1 MDESGNHKQAE
12 QRERIRWIVSILIPL
27 LCALLSFCVIAK
39 YTSSPTMKI
48 NAHAIQSLDDKKT
61 TALELTAAA
70 TAASAAITLIPGDA
84 GTPIADKLAD
94 LSSYFLIV
102 VCAIYLEKYLVTI
115 TGLAAFKLLIPIGCI
130 LLSLCFGFKKDLGR
144 TIACKL
150 VLFGLAVYLVVP
162 VSVRVADL
170 IDATYGASMENTIA
184 SAKQA
189 TDEIKGEA
197 DTQSQESSGSD
208 TGGKSS
214 FWSGLVDKVE
224 DTVTGAKVNL
234 ENTLNRF
241 IEAIA
246 VMLVTSCVIPILVL
260 LFFVW
265 LVKLVLGVNITLPQ
279 IGKKKKEELAVK
291 PYEIYIEQKEEHI
304 KYCFSYW
311 SQDDPLEDYLKMA
324 FEILET
330 LLQGYWLFICRVECD
345 AEKQKKALE
354 YMQRFANIE
363 YIYDAYIIVERA
375 NTFHSH
381 LLASYFQKE
390 KEHGVEH
397 DFRSFT
403 IDGFQNDMEMKKT
416 SFRFYCQ
423 S

>member
-1 MDESGNHKQAE
+1 MENKIDSSF
-12 QRERIRWIVSILIPL
+12 ERSILFRVVAIIV
-27 LCALLSFCVIAK
+27 CIIIACISFFGLAK
-39 YTSSPTMKI
+39 SYSSPESKI
-48 NAHAIQSLDDKKT
+48 NKETIKYLDEKKT
-61 TALELTAAA
+61 TALELSASA
-70 TAASAAITLIPGDA
+70 TAVSTLITLAPGDD
-84 GTPIADKLAD
+84 GTPVANKLMD
-94 LSSYFLIV
+94 LAGYFLIV
-102 VCAIYLEKYLVTI
+102 VSAIYLEKYLVTI

-265 LVKLVLGVNITLPQ
+265 LLKLVLGVNITLPQ
-279 IGKKKKEELAVK
+279 IGKKKKEGK
-291 PYEIYIEQKEEHI
+291 RI
-304 KYCFSYW
+304 
-311 SQDDPLEDYLKMA
+311 
-324 FEILET
+324 
-330 LLQGYWLFICRVECD
+330 
-345 AEKQKKALE
+345 
-354 YMQRFANIE
+354 
-363 YIYDAYIIVERA
+363 
-375 NTFHSH
+375 
-381 LLASYFQKE
+381 
-390 KEHGVEH
+390 
-397 DFRSFT
+397 
-403 IDGFQNDMEMKKT
+403 
-416 SFRFYCQ
+416 
-423 S
+423 

>member
-1 MDESGNHKQAE
+1 MENKTDSSL
-12 QRERIRWIVSILIPL
+12 ERSMLFRVVAIIVCIIIA
-27 LCALLSFCVIAK
+27 CISFFGLAK
-39 YTSSPTMKI
+39 SYSSPESKI
-48 NAHAIQSLDDKKT
+48 NKETIKYLDEKKT
-61 TALELTAAA
+61 TALELSASA
-70 TAASAAITLIPGDA
+70 TAVSTLITLAPGDD
-84 GTPIADKLAD
+84 GTPVANKLMD
-94 LSSYFLIV
+94 LAGYFLIV
-102 VCAIYLEKYLVTI
+102 VSAIYLEKYLVTI

-150 VLFGLAVYLVVP
+150 VLFGLAIYLVVP

-197 DTQSQESSGSD
+197 DTQSQESSSSD
-208 TGGKSS
+208 DGGKSS

-279 IGKKKKEELAVK
+279 IGKKKKEGK
-291 PYEIYIEQKEEHI
+291 RI
-304 KYCFSYW
+304 
-311 SQDDPLEDYLKMA
+311 
-324 FEILET
+324 
-330 LLQGYWLFICRVECD
+330 
-345 AEKQKKALE
+345 
-354 YMQRFANIE
+354 
-363 YIYDAYIIVERA
+363 
-375 NTFHSH
+375 
-381 LLASYFQKE
+381 
-390 KEHGVEH
+390 
-397 DFRSFT
+397 
-403 IDGFQNDMEMKKT
+403 
-416 SFRFYCQ
+416 
-423 S
+423 

>member
-1 MDESGNHKQAE
+1 MENKIDSSF
-12 QRERIRWIVSILIPL
+12 ERSILFRVVAIIV
-27 LCALLSFCVIAK
+27 CIIIACISFFGLAK
-39 YTSSPTMKI
+39 SYSSPESKI
-48 NAHAIQSLDDKKT
+48 NKETIKYLDEKKT
-61 TALELTAAA
+61 TALELSASA
-70 TAASAAITLIPGDA
+70 TAVSTLITLAPGDD
-84 GTPIADKLAD
+84 GTPVANKLMD
-94 LSSYFLIV
+94 LAGYFLIV
-102 VCAIYLEKYLVTI
+102 VSAIYLEKYLVTI

-279 IGKKKKEELAVK
+279 MGKKKKEGK
-291 PYEIYIEQKEEHI
+291 RI
-304 KYCFSYW
+304 
-311 SQDDPLEDYLKMA
+311 
-324 FEILET
+324 
-330 LLQGYWLFICRVECD
+330 
-345 AEKQKKALE
+345 
-354 YMQRFANIE
+354 
-363 YIYDAYIIVERA
+363 
-375 NTFHSH
+375 
-381 LLASYFQKE
+381 
-390 KEHGVEH
+390 
-397 DFRSFT
+397 
-403 IDGFQNDMEMKKT
+403 
-416 SFRFYCQ
+416 
-423 S
+423 

>member
-1 MDESGNHKQAE
+1 MENKTDSSF
-12 QRERIRWIVSILIPL
+12 ERSLLFRVVAIIVCIIL
-27 LCALLSFCVIAK
+27 AGSSFFGLAK
-39 YTSSPTMKI
+39 NYSSPESKI
-48 NAHAIQSLDDKKT
+48 NKETIKYLDEKKT
-61 TALELTAAA
+61 TALELSASA
-70 TAASAAITLIPGDA
+70 TAVSTLITLTPGDG
-84 GTPIADKLAD
+84 GTPVANKLMD
-94 LSSYFLIV
+94 LAGYFLIV
-102 VCAIYLEKYLVTI
+102 VSAIYLEKYLVTI

-224 DTVTGAKVNL
+224 NTVTGAKVNL

-279 IGKKKKEELAVK
+279 IGKKKKEGK
-291 PYEIYIEQKEEHI
+291 RI
-304 KYCFSYW
+304 
-311 SQDDPLEDYLKMA
+311 
-324 FEILET
+324 
-330 LLQGYWLFICRVECD
+330 
-345 AEKQKKALE
+345 
-354 YMQRFANIE
+354 
-363 YIYDAYIIVERA
+363 
-375 NTFHSH
+375 
-381 LLASYFQKE
+381 
-390 KEHGVEH
+390 
-397 DFRSFT
+397 
-403 IDGFQNDMEMKKT
+403 
-416 SFRFYCQ
+416 
-423 S
+423 